1 MTSKDGTV
9 RILIV
14 EDTPSLLKLY
24 THVLRQAG
32 YQVDEAASGVLARA
46 SIQMHPPDIVLLDR
60 VLPDADGSEIVAWIK
75 ERPQFA
81 NIFVIMLSAFKTTED
96 DRVSGFEAGADDY
109 MVKPVSRRELLA
121 RIRVAMRLILSQ
133 RALQIS
139 ESKHRSLAENSPD
152 IIMRLDPTGYPTYV
166 NQRIEAVLGLSPHAF
181 LAGPRHNLE
190 LDGSLID
197 AWRAACAE
205 VVAGRSPRQFEFS
218 YTVHGNTYFVDTR
231 LVPEF
236 NQEGEVISV
245 LAVLR
250 DFSERVRSEQAI
262 ARLAAVVEQS
272 MDAVIITSPSGAI
285 EYVNRSYE
293 QLIGCAAAE
302 LVGHALTN
310 FAANQELDFVRRF
323 CDALTAHTAWVGT
336 THLRRADGAAV
347 DVEAHIFPILDAK
360 QAPIS
365 SAAFL
370 RDISDRRRN
379 ERERELVQTVASAL
393 RKATRRDEVVEIVLN
408 QMMTLFSVAGA
419 SICAFDSK
427 EHQLVVEQAV
437 GDFAATVGL
446 RLDDA
451 GLPQRLQSSGDLLV
465 FDQATRHIPAEL
477 SDLLPGARAC
487 VGVPLIR
494 DKQNLGVIWV
504 SSATAVPEQVIRLL
518 GAIADMLA
526 NTIQR
531 VTLFDQLERYAAEL
545 EARVDER
552 THELAA
558 ANQRLLE
565 LDRLKSKFVSNVSH
579 ELRTPISNLKLYLS
593 LLQRGK
599 TDKRAHY
606 EAMLQTSAERLG
618 QLVEDILNLSRLEIS
633 HFQPKEMEPTDLN
646 AVINQVVALHQPQAE
661 TSGLRLTFEADHDLP
676 LIVGDYNQ
684 LSQLVTNLVV
694 NALHYTPHGA
704 VAIKTDRL
712 PTEPNVLLSVED
724 TGVGIMPEDL
734 PHVFDRFYRGNH
746 RQSVDIPGTGLG
758 LAIVKE
764 IVEIHHGEISL
775 QSQVDIGTR
784 VEVRLPIPTN
794 QQHRHA
800 DA

>member
-1 MTSKDGTV
+1 MTSQNAPV

-14 EDTPSLLKLY
+14 EDTLSLLKLY
-24 THVLRQAG
+24 SHVLRRAG
-32 YQVDEAASGVLARA
+32 YLVDEAASGAQARA
-46 SIQMHPPDIVLLDR
+46 AIQERPPDIVLLDR
-60 VLPDADGSEIVAWIK
+60 VLPDVDGSEIVAWIK
-75 ERPQFA
+75 DDPEFA

-96 DRVSGFEAGADDY
+96 DRVSGFAAGADDY
-109 MVKPVSRRELLA
+109 IVKPVSPRELLA
-121 RIRVAMRLILSQ
+121 RIKVAARLILAQ

-139 ESKHRSLAENSPD
+139 EAKHRSLAENSPD
-152 IIMRLDPTGYPTYV
+152 IIMRLDPSGRPTYV
-166 NQRIEAVLGLSPHAF
+166 NQRIESILGISPDAF
-181 LAGPRHNLE
+181 LSRRTLKRQFAP
-190 LDGSLID
+190 SLID
-197 AWRAACAE
+197 AWRVACVE
-205 VVAGRSPRQFEFS
+205 VVASRSPRHFEFS
-218 YTVHGNTYFVDTR
+218 HEVGGRTHYVDTR

-236 NQEGEVISV
+236 NPQGEVISV

-272 MDAVIITSPSGAI
+272 IDAVIITAPDGVI

-293 QLIGCAAAE
+293 ELIGCRSAE
-302 LVGHALTN
+302 LIGHALIDSASQRET
-310 FAANQELDFVRRF
+310 DFFRCF
-323 CDALTAHTAWVGT
+323 HNALVDKTAWTGT
-336 THLRRADGAAV
+336 TLLRRPDATTI
-347 DVEAHIFPILDAK
+347 DVEAHIFPVLDAK
-360 QAPIS
+360 QTPIS
-365 SAAFL
+365 QVGFL

-379 ERERELVQTVASAL
+379 EHERELVQIVASAL

-419 SICAFDSK
+419 SICAFDSSAR
-427 EHQLVVEQAV
+427 QIIVEQAA
-437 GDFAATVGL
+437 GDFAVTAG
-446 RLDDA
+446 RHLDDTCR
-451 GLPQRLQSSGDLLV
+451 LEQLLQSTGDLVV
-465 FDQATRHIPAEL
+465 FDGLSRPIPAEL
-477 SDLLPGARAC
+477 ADLLPGAFAC
-487 VGVPLIR
+487 VGVSLVQEG
-494 DKQNLGVIWV
+494 QNLGVMWV
-504 SSATAVPEQVIRLL
+504 SSATTISDQVVRLL
-518 GAIADMLA
+518 GAIADMVA

-531 VTLFDQLERYAAEL
+531 VTLFDELERYAADL
-545 EARVDER
+545 EGRVDER
-552 THELAA
+552 THELAE

-599 TDKRAHY
+599 VDKRAHY

-646 AVINQVVALHQPQAE
+646 AVINQIVALHQPQAE
-661 TSGLRLTFEADHDLP
+661 TTGLRLTFDPDRDLP

-694 NALHYTPHGA
+694 NALHYTPRGV

-712 PTEPNVLLSVED
+712 PSEGSILLSVED
-724 TGVGIMPEDL
+724 TGVGIVPEDL

-764 IVEIHHGEISL
+764 IVEIHHGEITL

-784 VEVRLPIPTN
+784 VEVRLPIPTGL
-794 QQHRHA
+794 RPSLI
-800 DA
+800 